1 MGFWTLNLPFQ
12 FIYVLCVAYAVF
24 SDIRH
29 LTIPN
34 WVSAT
39 LVMAFLLYCVMMW
52 PEIDLAPRFMTTAF
66 IFMLS
71 FFFYQFNWFG
81 GGDVKFLTAVSLWV
95 GPLHVAAFAMLM
107 ALLGS
112 LLALLLIKLR
122 RLTNAYGAA
131 LENRVPTIVRRW
143 MEEGICP
150 YGVAIGV
157 AALGVAPQVFQ

>member
-1 MGFWTLNLPFQ
+1 
-12 FIYVLCVAYAVF
+12 
-24 SDIRH
+24 
-29 LTIPN
+29 
-34 WVSAT
+34 
-39 LVMAFLLYCVMMW
+39 
-52 PEIDLAPRFMTTAF
+52 
-66 IFMLS
+66 
-71 FFFYQFNWFG
+71 
-81 GGDVKFLTAVSLWV
+81 
-95 GPLHVAAFAMLM
+95 LHVAAFAMLM